1 LKRIAILDTHTDYN
15 LHQDDI
21 FSFMTIPSNINSIV
35 ESLNRELDEIEQ
47 IATTDQSI
55 ARLILDKFPN
65 NARLIQFFAT
75 FSNALLFAEV
85 EKRRIQSII
94 ENISSLNIIT
104 EETIQEVGQDLSLEM
119 GKVLETKSLIINL
132 KKRLEDLL

>member
-47 IATTDQSI
+47 IATTGQSI
-55 ARLILDKFPN
+55 ARQILDKFPN

-85 EKRRIQSII
+85 ERRRIQSII

-104 EETIQEVGQDLSLEM
+104 EETIQEVGEDLSLEM

-132 KKRLEDLL
+132 RERLEDLL